1 MPEAGGANIEIAKH
15 LSEHEERR
23 VSEHVILEIVEALVL
38 AIVAIATAW
47 SGYQA
52 ALWTG
57 HQSELY
63 GQASKLRVQAE
74 GAATYANQERLYN
87 ASTVVE
93 WLKAEAHDDKKLTD
107 LFERRF
113 LPEFRPAFEAWKKTD
128 PLNNPSAPAGPQL
141 MAEYRSSKTEEA
153 ARLNNQATEVFE
165 QGTKGREYADQYVRA
180 TVTLA
185 TVLLLI
191 AISQRFKTRRVRV
204 GLLVIAMFLLLLSGL
219 PYYYA
224 APSIVAAGRPE
235 AEVSELNRPRL
246 SGRLAPSS
254 SLGFVLASIV
264 SDAAKQ
270 QRFADSQQCLSIC
283 RTESVVNESL
293 FYRTN
298 EMVINWAFF
307 ALMLTATEVGFRLG
321 RKSEARTPESIKS
334 QIFTVE
340 AGILGILA
348 LLLGF
353 TMSMAVSRFEIRKQL
368 VLEEADAIGT
378 ASSSCATSSRRRQ
391 APRSRVFLAS
401 MSMSG
406 CSTGPQEM
414 ISRGSKI

>member
-1 MPEAGGANIEIAKH
+1 M
-15 LSEHEERR
+15 
-23 VSEHVILEIVEALVL
+23 L

-93 WLKAEAHDDKKLTD
+93 WLKAEAHGDKKLTD

-153 ARLNNQATEVFE
+153 AGLNNRATQVFE
-165 QGTKGREYADQYVRA
+165 EGTRGREYADQYVRA

-204 GLLVIAMFLLLLSGL
+204 GLLLIAMFLLFFPVYHIATL
-219 PYYYA
+219 PR
-224 APSIVAAGRPE
+224 I
-235 AEVSELNRPRL
+235 
-246 SGRLAPSS
+246 
-254 SLGFVLASIV
+254 
-264 SDAAKQ
+264 
-270 QRFADSQQCLSIC
+270 
-283 RTESVVNESL
+283 
-293 FYRTN
+293 
-298 EMVINWAFF
+298 
-307 ALMLTATEVGFRLG
+307 
-321 RKSEARTPESIKS
+321 
-334 QIFTVE
+334 
-340 AGILGILA
+340 
-348 LLLGF
+348 
-353 TMSMAVSRFEIRKQL
+353 
-368 VLEEADAIGT
+368 
-378 ASSSCATSSRRRQ
+378 
-391 APRSRVFLAS
+391 
-401 MSMSG
+401 
-406 CSTGPQEM
+406 
-414 ISRGSKI
+414 